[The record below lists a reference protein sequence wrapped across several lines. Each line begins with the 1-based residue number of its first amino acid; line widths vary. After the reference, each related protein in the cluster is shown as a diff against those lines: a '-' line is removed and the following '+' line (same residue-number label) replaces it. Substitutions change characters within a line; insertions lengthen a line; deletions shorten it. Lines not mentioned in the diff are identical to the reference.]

1 MVMPAGRQKRGLIA
15 QALRDIKS
23 QDITVEIQRPIQVG
37 DLQMNM
43 PNANAGMKR
52 TPVIRRTLGH
62 HRRSGLE
69 ILTNWERSDSNR
81 EPRDYESPALT
92 VELRSRATLRN
103 LHCQASCHFTSPP
116 TIVIT
121 ARPFT
126 FHRSNGQLR
135 LLLRNFFLSIVHS
148 KSGSMIVTSASAP
161 IAS

>member
-69 ILTNWERSDSNR
+69 ILTKWERSDSNR

-92 VELRSRATLRN
+92 VELRSRALS
-103 LHCQASCHFTSPP
+103 LA
-116 TIVIT
+116 ILA
-121 ARPFT
+121 ARVG
-126 FHRSNGQLR
+126 RR
-135 LLLRNFFLSIVHS
+135 R
-148 KSGSMIVTSASAP
+148 
-161 IAS
+161 